1 MRASTSSSEM
11 VSAAHL
17 VAGDAVPQAAAASG
31 LASVESPVGLAPV
44 DWV

>member
-1 MRASTSSSEM
+1 MHASTSSSEM

-17 VAGDAVPQAAAASG
+17 VAGDAIPQAAAASD
-31 LASVESPVGLAPV
+31 LAGVELPVGLAPV

>member
-17 VAGDAVPQAAAASG
+17 VAGDAFPTPSAVSG
-31 LASVESPVGLAPV
+31 LAGVESPAGLTR
-44 DWV
+44 